1 MAAAAC
7 PATAAAERAAD
18 EDLPRQ
24 SLNSVSGDD
33 GLPLDAIVGIAAGR
47 RAGGACG
54 AVGMAVGL
62 TIFVMSRRRKKRGR

>member
-33 GLPLDAIVGIAAGR
+33 GLPLDAIVGIAAG
-47 RAGGACG
+47 GACG
-54 AVGMAVGL
+54 AVGL
-62 TIFVMSRRRKKRGR
+62 TIFVMSRRRLQSRRRL

>member
-1 MAAAAC
+1 VAAAAC

-33 GLPLDAIVGIAAGR
+33 GLPLDAIVGIAAG
-47 RAGGACG
+47 GACG